1 MVSFKHDDAGTPEHR
16 WSQDWRSE
24 ARFSVESLFDGRLPE
39 RVIVVA
45 AHPDDETLGAAGL
58 VRRLA
63 HAGVAT
69 DIVVATN
76 GEASHPHSPTH
87 TPVQLAGV
95 RRRELEDAVEML
107 APSARVRFLDLPD
120 GALAADELVGLL
132 RHEINSGG
140 RTGERTL
147 LVAPWRGDGHGDH
160 EAAGHAAAQLAAELN
175 LPLLEY
181 PVWLWHWA
189 TPDSPEVP
197 WDQLTVLDL
206 AGDEQTLKQSA
217 LLMHASQTTPLSEN
231 PGDEALLGPGFLEHF
246 TRGFETFIPTP
257 AAGVFERLHAGSDD
271 PWGLQDRFY
280 ERRKRSV
287 ALALLPRE
295 RFVATLELGCSIGVL
310 SAELAAR
317 SDSLLALDIS
327 PTAVAATHRRLAGF
341 PWAEAS
347 VASIPQDWPAGQF
360 DLVVIS
366 EVGYFLTRAQLLDV
380 VARVVDSLA
389 PDGVVLLCHWRHPV
403 DGWELDGDTV
413 HELFRGASQLA
424 VFAEHSEEDFRID
437 LLVRPPAVSVA
448 RSTGVL

>member
-1 MVSFKHDDAGTPEHR
+1 MVTFTHDDAGTPEQR
-16 WSQDWRSE
+16 WNRDWRGDARLTVE
-24 ARFSVESLFDGRLPE
+24 ALFDGRMPE
-39 RVIVVA
+39 RMLVVA

-69 DIVVATN
+69 DIIVATN
-76 GEASHPHSPTH
+76 GEASHPNSPTH
-87 TPVQLAGV
+87 TQVQLADV
-95 RRRELEDAVEML
+95 RRRELLEAVELL
-107 APSARVRFLDLPD
+107 APSALTHFLGLPD
-120 GALAADELVGLL
+120 GKLNAEELAAQL
-132 RHEINSGG
+132 RRIAADGG
-140 RTGERTL
+140 RPGERTL

-160 EAAGHAAAQLAAELN
+160 EAAGNAAALLAAELN

-197 WDQLTVLDL
+197 WEQLQVLDL
-206 AGDEQTLKQSA
+206 GRDEQKLKQSA
-217 LLMHASQTTPLSEN
+217 LLMHASQTAPLSDA
-231 PGDEALLGPGFLEHF
+231 PGDEALLGPAFLEHF
-246 TRGFETFIPTP
+246 ARGFETFIPTLP
-257 AAGVFERLHAGSDD
+257 AGVFERLHAAAND

-295 RFVATLELGCSIGVL
+295 RFAAALELGCSIGVL
-310 SAELAAR
+310 SAELAGR

-327 PTAVAATHRRLAGF
+327 PTAVASAQQRLNGF
-341 PWAEAS
+341 PAASARVAS
-347 VASIPQDWPAGQF
+347 VPQDWPTGEF
-360 DLVVIS
+360 DLIVIS
-366 EVGYFLTRAQLLDV
+366 EVGYFLTRTQLLDV
-380 VARVVDSLA
+380 VAQTVESLA

-413 HELFRGASQLA
+413 HELFSGSSSLTL
-424 VFAEHSEEDFRID
+424 FAEHREEDFRID

-448 RSTGVL
+448 RATGVL

>member
-1 MVSFKHDDAGTPEHR
+1 MPAGSPTCRSTSGSITPSGMPCPWGIDSMKRGKPSGEL
-16 WSQDWRSE
+16 Q
-24 ARFSVESLFDGRLPE
+24 ARRRRHPWNTAGARTG
-39 RVIVVA
+39 A
-45 AHPDDETLGAAGL
+45 ATLGSASS
-58 VRRLA
+58 RSS
-63 HAGVAT
+63 T
-69 DIVVATN
+69 DACPSGSSSSQRTR
-76 GEASHPHSPTH
+76 T
-87 TPVQLAGV
+87 T
-95 RRRELEDAVEML
+95 R
-107 APSARVRFLDLPD
+107 PSARPGWCAVWHTQELPPTSWSPPTARPPIHTRPRTPRSSWPAS
-120 GALAADELVGLL
+120 GAANLRTPSRCLRLPRGYVSSTSPTASLAADELVGLL
-132 RHEINSGG
+132 RHEIESGG

-217 LLMHASQTTPLSEN
+217 LLMHASQTTPLS
-231 PGDEALLGPGFLEHF
+231 DESGRRSPAGPGFLEHF

-257 AAGVFERLHAGSDD
+257 ASGVFERLHAGSDD

-341 PWAEAS
+341 PWRRPVWRQFRRTGRRAS
-347 VASIPQDWPAGQF
+347 
-360 DLVVIS
+360 
-366 EVGYFLTRAQLLDV
+366 
-380 VARVVDSLA
+380 
-389 PDGVVLLCHWRHPV
+389 
-403 DGWELDGDTV
+403 
-413 HELFRGASQLA
+413 
-424 VFAEHSEEDFRID
+424 
-437 LLVRPPAVSVA
+437 
-448 RSTGVL
+448 STSW